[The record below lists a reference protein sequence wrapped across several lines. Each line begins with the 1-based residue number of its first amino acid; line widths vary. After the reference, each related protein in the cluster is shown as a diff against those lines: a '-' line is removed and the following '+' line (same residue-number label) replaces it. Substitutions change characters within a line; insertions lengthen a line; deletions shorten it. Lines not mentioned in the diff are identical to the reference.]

1 VQFLNKGLTMPV
13 NRKHRQTMA
22 EVTQARQSQWEI
34 FAAKLAGVKT
44 LAEAKS
50 LALDSPPEP
59 DSPARSFYSNLRF
72 FLQEFIV
79 PSRAGREERA
89 GYVLFIKRLDAA
101 GELKP
106 GWGDAIIARLTMSLD
121 SD

>member
-1 VQFLNKGLTMPV
+1 MAVKKSDQKLAAHAKE
-13 NRKHRQTMA
+13 RQA
-22 EVTQARQSQWEI
+22 QWVE
-34 FAAKLAGVKT
+34 FEAKLGLVKT
-44 LAEAKS
+44 LAEANS
-50 LALDSPPEP
+50 LVLDAPPEK

-79 PSRAGREERA
+79 PSRAGREEREC
-89 GYVLFIKRLDAA
+89 YVEFIKRLDSA

-106 GWGDAIIARLTMSLD
+106 GWGDAIGARLTVSLD

>member
-1 VQFLNKGLTMPV
+1 
-13 NRKHRQTMA
+13 MA
-22 EVTQARQSQWEI
+22 IKKIAAKNAETAKARQVQWEI
-34 FAAKLAGVKT
+34 FAAKLDGVKS
-44 LAEAKS
+44 LAAAKS
-50 LALDSPPEP
+50 LVFDSPPEP

-79 PSRAGREERA
+79 PSRAGREERE

-106 GWGDAIIARLTMSLD
+106 GWGDAITARLTVSLD

>member
-1 VQFLNKGLTMPV
+1 MASNKK
-13 NRKHRQTMA
+13 RRETMA
-22 EVTQARQSQWEI
+22 EITKARQSQWEV
-34 FAAKLAGVKT
+34 FAAKLDGVKT

-50 LALDSPPEP
+50 LVLDSPPEP

-79 PSRAGREERA
+79 PSRAGREERE

-106 GWGDAIIARLTMSLD
+106 GWGDAITARLTASLD